1 MSLMKGVSGIRGVV
15 GDTLTESL
23 ARDAGR
29 AFAAYLGGRGKV
41 VVGRDSRESGPLFQA
56 AVTKGL
62 TTGGIDVV
70 DLGPATTPT
79 IGVMVT
85 ELAADGGVVITASHN
100 PIEYNGIK
108 FLTSHGAAPDAGTA
122 QAILALLDDT
132 AARQATEE
140 RTGAVTTHDGA
151 DEHHVARV
159 LDTVSLPAIREKR
172 FRVYLDSVNGVG
184 GHVGRALL
192 DALGCHVQH
201 QNAEPTGAFP
211 RSPEP
216 TQENLVAVS
225 RKVGEAGVAVGFVQ
239 DPDADRLAIIDE
251 NGRYI
256 GEEYTLALAAR
267 RIVALNPGP
276 IVVNL
281 STSRMVDDIATAASG
296 SRVIRTPVGE
306 ANVVA
311 AMAEHEAVVGGEGN
325 GGVIDPRVGSVRD
338 SLVAMALTLDLMAA
352 EKRPLS
358 AIVDD
363 MPRYVMVKQKI
374 ACDRERIA
382 AAITAVKKAFMDE
395 DYSDVDGIRIAW
407 PDRWVHVRASN
418 TEPIMRVIAEAAT
431 TQQAE
436 ELVAQVRSVIGGDR
450 SA

>member
-15 GDTLTESL
+15 GQTLTEEL
-23 ARDAGR
+23 AVNAGR

-41 VVGRDSRESGPLFQA
+41 VIGRDSRESGPLFQA
-56 AVTKGL
+56 AVMKGL

-70 DLGPATTPT
+70 DLGLATTPT
-79 IGVMVT
+79 VGVMVT

-108 FLTSHGAAPDAGTA
+108 FLTRRGAAPDAATA
-122 QAILALLDDT
+122 QAILALLDDAPAQPPVEGRVGT
-132 AARQATEE
+132 ITPR
-140 RTGAVTTHDGA
+140 DGA

-159 LDTVSLPAIREKR
+159 LDTVELPAIREKR
-172 FRVYLDSVNGVG
+172 FRVFLDSVNGVG

-267 RIVALNPGP
+267 RIVSLNPGP

-281 STSRMVDDIATAASG
+281 STSRMVDDIAAARAG
-296 SRVIRTPVGE
+296 VRVVRTPVGE
-306 ANVVA
+306 ANVVSK
-311 AMAEHEAVVGGEGN
+311 MAQVDAVVGGEGN
-325 GGVIDPRVGSVRD
+325 GGVIDPRVGAVRD

-352 EKRPLS
+352 ECRPLS
-358 AIVDD
+358 AVVDE

-374 ACDRERIA
+374 ACDRDRIA
-382 AAITAVKKAFMDE
+382 AVIDAVRRGFADQ
-395 DYSDVDGIRIAW
+395 DCTDVDGIRVDW
-407 PDRWVHVRASN
+407 PDRWIHVRASN
-418 TEPIMRVIAEAAT
+418 TEPILRVIAEAGELSE
-431 TQQAE
+431 AE
-436 ELVAQVRSVIGGDR
+436 ALVARVRSLLDGGG
-450 SA
+450 